1 MNHALQDYSTIVFD
15 CDGVLLDSNRVKT
28 EAFRSVAL
36 QFGDSAAEALVRYH
50 VAHGGVSRYRK
61 FAYLLGEILGRP
73 LVEAE
78 VQRLA
83 AEYGECV
90 YAELLCCPVAA
101 ELPRLRRESARATWM
116 VVSGGAEFELRKV
129 FAERGLAALFDGG
142 IHGSPATKDE
152 ILALQLA
159 SGALHQPALFV
170 GDSRYDHE
178 AATRAGLD
186 FVFVHGWTEFVA
198 WREYCAEQG
207 IAVVAQVAGLLPP
220 GVAGADAAA
229 AQERRGP

>member
-1 MNHALQDYSTIVFD
+1 MNRALQDYATIVFD

-28 EAFRSVAL
+28 EAFRTVAL
-36 QFGDSAAEALVRYH
+36 QFGEPAAEALVGYH

-61 FAYLLGEILGRP
+61 FAYLLGEILGLP
-73 LVEAE
+73 VLDEE

-90 YAELLCCPVAA
+90 YAELLRCPVAA
-101 ELPRLRRESARATWM
+101 ELPRLRRESAAASWM

-152 ILALQLA
+152 ILGLQIA
-159 SGALHQPALFV
+159 CGALRQPALFV

-178 AATRAGLD
+178 AAARAGLD
-186 FVFVHGWTEFVA
+186 FVFVHAWTEFGT
-198 WREYCAEQG
+198 WRDYCAERG
-207 IAVVAQVAGLLPP
+207 IPVVAQVAELLAP
-220 GVAGADAAA
+220 GRAGADEAVR
-229 AQERRGP
+229 QERSVP